1 MIGCKINLKRQ
12 GTMFIFAAPSGG
24 GKSSVI
30 KKVLS
35 ALKDIQLSVSVTT
48 RQPREGEVEGKDYY
62 FISEEQFKK
71 LIKNQMLYEY
81 VDSDFGPKYGTPKEP
96 VEKLLEQ
103 GKDVILDLDYPGVQ
117 SLKAIAGDRVKA
129 IALLPPSMKVLRE
142 RLVNRGTD
150 APEVI
155 ERRMN
160 MAEKRIR
167 ESMFYDY
174 VIMNDDLD
182 KAADEAIAII
192 KAARVERKNLCGLEE
207 MINQIVE
214 DK

>member
-1 MIGCKINLKRQ
+1 MTDSKCEMKRL
-12 GTMFIFAAPSGG
+12 GSMFIFAAPSGG

-30 KKVLS
+30 KKVLGH
-35 ALKDIQLSVSVTT
+35 LDDIQLSVSVTT
-48 RQPREGEVEGKDYY
+48 RQPRDGEVEGKDYY

-71 LIKNQMLYEY
+71 LIKDKQLYEY
-81 VDSDFGPKYGTPKEP
+81 VDSDFGPKYGTPKAP
-96 VEKLLEQ
+96 VEELLKQ

-129 IALLPPSMKVLRE
+129 IALLPPSMRVLKE

-150 APEVI
+150 ADEVI
-155 ERRMN
+155 ERRMS

-167 ESMFYDY
+167 ESQFYDY

-182 KAADEAIAII
+182 KAADEAISII
-192 KAARVERKNLCGLEE
+192 KSTRVERKNICELEE
-207 MINQIVE
+207 LINQIVE